1 MAYWDETSEIIN
13 AIQKKRVWR
22 VELLGDLDGDF
33 QFVAHI
39 QKIRT
44 QDGVEISQEDLG
56 HVSVS
61 CAEAKADPALEPQIT
76 KIKNGCRALIRELRG
91 A

>member
-1 MAYWDETSEIIN
+1 MAYWDETPETIE

-33 QFVAHI
+33 QFVAHV
-39 QKIRT
+39 QRIRT
-44 QDGVEISQEDLG
+44 QGGVEISQEDLG
-56 HVSVS
+56 SVSVS
-61 CAEAKADPALEPQIT
+61 YDEAKADPALDPQIT
-76 KIKNGCRALIRELRG
+76 KIKNGCRGLIRELRK